1 MIAVDTNVLARYYV
15 DDATDAEAVRQ
26 RRIATNFF
34 DSGETVFV
42 SLNVVLEFA
51 WVVQSYYRFTQAEM
65 LDVVEHLAG
74 IAHVAIE
81 RVTVLEEAVA
91 LTRSGLDFADALHL
105 ASASHCKRFVTFDNK
120 SFANKATKLKLAVPV
135 VLLR

>member
-26 RRIATNFF
+26 RRVATNFF

-42 SLNVVLEFA
+42 SLNVVLEFS

-120 SFANKATKLKLAVPV
+120 SFAKKTAKLKLAIPV

>member
-26 RRIATNFF
+26 RRVATNFF

-42 SLNVVLEFA
+42 SLNVVLEFS

-65 LDVVEHLAG
+65 LNVIEHLAG

-120 SFANKATKLKLAVPV
+120 SFAKKTAKLKLAIPV

>member
-1 MIAVDTNVLARYYV
+1 MIAVDTSVLARYYV
-15 DDATDAEAVRQ
+15 DDATDSEAVRQ

-34 DSGETVFV
+34 NSGETFFV
-42 SLNVVLEFA
+42 SLNVVLELA

-74 IAHVAIE
+74 IAHAALE
-81 RVTVLEEAVA
+81 RATVLEEAVA
-91 LTRSGLDFADALHL
+91 RARSGLEFADALHL

-120 SFANKATKLKLAVPV
+120 GFAKKAAKLKLATPV

>member
-1 MIAVDTNVLARYYV
+1 MIAVDTNVLARFYV
-15 DDATDAEAVRQ
+15 DDATDAQAVRQ

-81 RVTVLEEAVA
+81 RVSVLDEAIA
-91 LTRSGLDFADALHL
+91 LARSGLEFADALHL
-105 ASASHCKRFVTFDNK
+105 ASALHCERFVTFDNK
-120 SFANKATKLKLAVPV
+120 GFAKKAAKLKIPIPV

>member
-26 RRIATNFF
+26 RRVATNFF

-105 ASASHCKRFVTFDNK
+105 ASASHCKRLVTFDNK
-120 SFANKATKLKLAVPV
+120 SFAKKAAKLKLAIPV

>member
-1 MIAVDTNVLARYYV
+1 MIAVDTNVLARFYV
-15 DDATDAEAVRQ
+15 DDATDAQAARQ

-74 IAHVAIE
+74 IAHVALS
-81 RVTVLEEAVA
+81 VLACS
-91 LTRSGLDFADALHL
+91 TR
-105 ASASHCKRFVTFDNK
+105 
-120 SFANKATKLKLAVPV
+120 P
-135 VLLR
+135 

>member
-1 MIAVDTNVLARYYV
+1 M
-15 DDATDAEAVRQ
+15 
-26 RRIATNFF
+26 
-34 DSGETVFV
+34 
-42 SLNVVLEFA
+42 LNVI
-51 WVVQSYYRFTQAEM
+51 
-65 LDVVEHLAG
+65 EHLAG

-120 SFANKATKLKLAVPV
+120 SFAKKTAKLKLAIPV

>member
-26 RRIATNFF
+26 RRVATNFF

-42 SLNVVLEFA
+42 SLNVVLEFS

-120 SFANKATKLKLAVPV
+120 SFAKKAAKLKLAIPV